1 MGIITHPI
9 LLGTTET
16 MVNFLIKQRP
26 KPQQRHRNNGRFHYD
41 PSSQDKKEFIL
52 QAKEYAPKNPSKNG
66 LDAKFTFCYKRPS
79 THYKTKDKKPVL
91 KEKAPYYRKAK
102 PDIDN
107 LVKFYMDCCSKLF
120 YVDDAQVTSINAV
133 KVYGQEDY
141 VHIKLAY
148 NKNYCK

>member
-1 MGIITHPI
+1 MTNLFVKTKP
-9 LLGTTET
+9 
-16 MVNFLIKQRP
+16 R
-26 KPQQRHRNNGRFHYD
+26 PQQRHRSSGRHHYD
-41 PSSQDKKEFIL
+41 PSSKEKQDFIFQIQDRIPKK
-52 QAKEYAPKNPSKNG
+52 PSE
-66 LDAKFTFCYKRPS
+66 DAIDMYFTFCYKRPKA
-79 THYKTKDKKPVL
+79 HYKTKDKKPVL
-91 KEKAPYYRKAK
+91 KENAPYYRKAK